1 MTYLQ
6 SLGIFWVLIFGIIV
20 IPGMDMLLVLS
31 NTMARGL
38 KSGFAALSGII
49 AGGAV
54 HTIWGLLSV
63 ALILRLPPML
73 IPVMLTAGALYLAW
87 IGWTL
92 LNSAIT
98 VGEDAPDPSRRA
110 FRQGLVTCLLNP
122 KAWVFVVSVFPQ
134 FVRPEFGPLWQ
145 QGVIAGLLVALTQLA
160 VYGGIALAA
169 GRVRRWMIRSPK
181 ATIWTGRITGA
192 AFLIAAAL
200 TLWAALG

>member
-1 MTYLQ
+1 MAVRCGYLVRRSAPIQGESEYGADLSAKAPDLTYLQ
-6 SLGIFWVLIFGIIV
+6 SLGLFWVLILGIIV

-38 KSGFAALSGII
+38 RSGFAALSGII

-63 ALILRLPPML
+63 ALILGLPPLL

-98 VGEDAPDPSRRA
+98 VGEDTPDPSRRA

-134 FVRPEFGPLWQ
+134 FVRLPENQLHFSS
-145 QGVIAGLLVALTQLA
+145 GLL
-160 VYGGIALAA
+160 
-169 GRVRRWMIRSPK
+169 
-181 ATIWTGRITGA
+181 
-192 AFLIAAAL
+192 
-200 TLWAALG
+200 